1 MYQDILSTEDC
12 VLDALE
18 NYMKE
23 QMKITDKVVKDI
35 DSCSI
40 DFKDNGFVL
49 TASGQDI
56 NDDWANCSLV
66 FTDIKELVINL
77 KDIAALRG
85 VK

>member
-1 MYQDILSTEDC
+1 MFQDILSTEDC

-18 NYMKE
+18 EFTK
-23 QMKITDKVVKDI
+23 MKITDKVTKDI

-49 TASGQDI
+49 SVSGQGS
-56 NDDWANCSLV
+56 NDDWASCSLV
-66 FTDIKELVINL
+66 FTDLKELVANL
-77 KDIAALRG
+77 KEIAALKG

>member
-1 MYQDILSTEDC
+1 MFQDILSTEDC
-12 VLDALE
+12 VLDALQE
-18 NYMKE
+18 FTR
-23 QMKITDKVVKDI
+23 MKITDKVTKDI

-49 TASGQDI
+49 SVSGQDS

-66 FTDIKELVINL
+66 FTDLKELVANL
-77 KDIAALRG
+77 KEIAALKG